1 MTPTVPNSTFSDLT
15 NGMAIRT
22 STIGLVAVVVAAAF
36 LLVVMS
42 THAEAGDITTVAGG
56 GVGDGGIPTLAA
68 LTSPDG
74 LAIDSHDNIYIADG
88 AAHRIRKIDVQR
100 NVITTLAGTGNPGF
114 SGDEG
119 PASAAEL
126 SWPFGLAFDDDD
138 NLYVADSGNHRIR
151 KIDLATGIITTV
163 AGSGVQGFEGDDG
176 LAVDATFNSPHGVDV
191 DRHGNVYIA
200 DTFNNRIRKIDAVD
214 GIVTT
219 VAGSGIPGFEGD
231 FGLAVNANLNQPK
244 DVAVDDWGKVYIAD
258 SGNHVIRQIDHQ
270 IDRQGVILTLAGK
283 RNAPVD
289 PVTVANSGPARDAV
303 LRNPRSLALDQ
314 ERGNLYVADTG
325 NHLVRR
331 ILLNNVIKDVQI
343 TTEAG
348 ASDGSAG
355 YDGEETNA
363 IVSSL
368 NSPSAVAVNSLGE
381 GYIADT
387 GNRRVRAIVSAS
399 QWRPKILVTV
409 AGNGEASFSGED
421 ALATSATLH
430 FPSDVV
436 LGPNGNMYFSDTD
449 NHRVRRVDLS
459 TGLINTVAGNGV
471 AGNRGVGRPGTNTR
485 LHSPEGLAFDS
496 DGRLYIADTGNDR
509 VLRLNVRSG
518 VLRAIIDPASNSTS
532 TVAFFNSPTA
542 LAVDSADN
550 LYIAE
555 TGNHRIRMVD
565 LGTGE
570 ISIVAGDGSADFTGD
585 GGRATRAK
593 LNKPEGVAVDG
604 DGNIVIA
611 DTGNRRIRRV
621 EIDTEIISTIA
632 GDGRRE
638 YAGDGGPA
646 TDAGLD
652 VPRRVAVDADGNV
665 LISDTL
671 DHRIRAIKSDG
682 TIVTVAGDGRRG
694 YVGDH
699 GPATSAS
706 LYRPLGMAFDAD
718 GNLYFVDSHNNRIR
732 VIAAPVVEQPTP
744 TPVPPTDTPTPV
756 PTHTPTPIPTHTPT
770 PEPTPTPV
778 SLPDLVADDVQY
790 EFGQRPTCRVSPD
803 DPETAPIIYRVVV
816 RNHGSADSGRFVV
829 DANNVAGVT
838 VERLAVGATAVV
850 EITGIRSG
858 DNTVTV
864 DAVSQVEES
873 NEVNNTTQF
882 KLVIPPQEPIPVCT
896 PTPTPTH
903 TPVPPTATPTPTNT
917 PVPPT
922 ATPTPAHTPTP
933 IPAPPTSTPT
943 PVPTHTPTPV
953 PPTATPTPPPT
964 AVPTNTSTPA
974 PTSTATPVPPT
985 ATPTATPI
993 VVIITA
999 TPTPGVEVVA
1009 DTDDGGTNPGFVVA
1023 IIAVVLLV
1031 IGVIAGLYV
1040 AYRRRTFG
1048 E

>member
-1 MTPTVPNSTFSDLT
+1 
-15 NGMAIRT
+15 MAIRT
-22 STIGLVAVVVAAAF
+22 STIGLATVAVAAAF
-36 LLVVMS
+36 LLIVMS

-56 GVGDGGIPTLAA
+56 GVGDGGKPTLAA
-68 LTSPDG
+68 LTRPDG
-74 LAIDSHDNIYIADG
+74 LAIDSHDNVYIADG
-88 AAHRIRKIDVQR
+88 AAHRIRKIDVER

-176 LAVDATFNSPHGVDV
+176 LALYATFNAPHGVDV

-270 IDRQGVILTLAGK
+270 IDRQGVISTLAGK

-314 ERGNLYVADTG
+314 ERGNLYVADTR

-331 ILLNNVIKDVQI
+331 ILLNTVIEDAQI

-381 GYIADT
+381 VYIADT
-387 GNRRVRAIVSAS
+387 GNRRVRAIVSVS

-430 FPSDVV
+430 FPSDVA

-471 AGNRGVGRPGTNTR
+471 AGNRGVGGPGTNTR

-565 LGTGE
+565 LDTDE
-570 ISIVAGDGSADFTGD
+570 ISIVAGDGSVDFTGD

-632 GDGRRE
+632 GDG
-638 YAGDGGPA
+638 GPA
-646 TDAGLD
+646 TEAGLD

-665 LISDTL
+665 LVSDTL

-694 YVGDH
+694 YVGDR

-706 LYRPLGMAFDAD
+706 LYRPLGMAFDAN
-718 GNLYFVDSHNNRIR
+718 GNLYFADSHNNRIR
-732 VIAAPVVEQPTP
+732 MIAAPVVEQPTP

-756 PTHTPTPIPTHTPT
+756 PTHTPTPVPTHTPT
-770 PEPTPTPV
+770 PEPTPTPLP
-778 SLPDLVADDVQY
+778 LPDLVPEDVQY
-790 EFGQRPTCRVSPD
+790 GFAPWPVCRISPD
-803 DPETAPIIYRVVV
+803 ELETTPGTYRIVV
-816 RNHGSADSGRFVV
+816 RNHGTADSGPFVV
-829 DANNVAGVT
+829 DVNGLSHAT
-838 VERLAVGATAVV
+838 VQRLAVGAVTVV
-850 EITGIRSG
+850 EITGIIRPG
-858 DNTVTV
+858 DNIVTV
-864 DAVSQVEES
+864 DVDSQVQETDED
-873 NEVNNTTQF
+873 NNTTRF
-882 KLVIPPQEPIPVCT
+882 ALLIPTPVPPPVCT

-922 ATPTPAHTPTP
+922 ATPTPTHTPTHT
-933 IPAPPTSTPT
+933 PAPPTSTPT

-985 ATPTATPI
+985 ATSTATPI
-993 VVIITA
+993 VVIVTA

-1031 IGVIAGLYV
+1031 IGMIAGLYV